1 VGGAVQGSNRPQFA
15 ELNPTDR
22 RLEVDG
28 PNVSVT
34 GADQLLTSDPQA
46 AGNGP
51 AGVEGRVHLR
61 HRLGDTLAV
70 MVTLG
75 ISRSAGA
82 FILGASWSGSDPA
95 RARPAHGR
103 RVTQSDQ
110 PSRVLPTVR
119 AVLADPTNRAL
130 IADHVQEHELC
141 GD

>member
-1 VGGAVQGSNRPQFA
+1 M
-15 ELNPTDR
+15 
-22 RLEVDG
+22 
-28 PNVSVT
+28 T
-34 GADQLLTSDPQA
+34 GADEFLTHDPQA
-46 AGNGP
+46 AGSGP
-51 AGVEGRVHLR
+51 AAVRPDRLVGPNPPGVEGRLHLR

-82 FILGASWSGSDPA
+82 FILGASWGGSDPA

-130 IADHVQEHELC
+130 IADHVREAGGQVWEHELC